1 MKYRSEQPSEGTSRP
16 SQMSFFNRQTNAQ
29 AVIQPKLTVG
39 SAHDAHEHE
48 ANRTADMVMRKPDNS
63 VKNGTYTEGSSFMP
77 TITPVIQRAC
87 AACEHDKEQT
97 AQRKETGAATGGF
110 TAPPSVSRAISRS
123 GNALDSNA
131 KTFMESRFN
140 RSFDNVQVHTDSD
153 AASSARDISAR
164 AYTSGNHIVFGEGQ
178 YQPNSEGG
186 RHLLAHELTH
196 TIQQGHDIKR
206 SAVTSKSVSPAPP
219 SSTPS
224 PTVRTESIDVV
235 VKSFIAPIGLSTGF
249 ISCPTALDLLSINAN
264 VSLRTLGV
272 ATDLNFSENPTS
284 ASMTKDYRLFSNK
297 TFDVSHDGTN
307 ILGVTPSAMT
317 TDVGME
323 GPLTPPPMTVMSDR
337 DRRIDST
344 HHQFNWSAKGRPHLL
359 AEPAFQ
365 LVCPRTSVFIWHSV
379 SGVIEMSGGR
389 PVINASSI
397 ALTDSKF
404 PSDRVFI
411 NNSAVVTHAQ
421 GDFKQLWEPSP
432 SDPFLVG

>member
-196 TIQQGHDIKR
+196 VVQQGGDSMNGSVQRACVAGKWKYEYDGCSLPAILSKYVAIDKDNPAGGSDTHFGSTDKTNKGLPCDYHD
-206 SAVTSKSVSPAPP
+206 
-219 SSTPS
+219 
-224 PTVRTESIDVV
+224 EYYQ
-235 VKSFIAPIGLSTGF
+235 SFAPIRQPGDLAMFTRMNAVCLNSKESGAIKAKCFLAANAYYTGLVAGADFAFLDRKT
-249 ISCPTALDLLSINAN
+249 DLLKCKLKI
-264 VSLRTLGV
+264 
-272 ATDLNFSENPTS
+272 
-284 ASMTKDYRLFSNK
+284 
-297 TFDVSHDGTN
+297 
-307 ILGVTPSAMT
+307 
-317 TDVGME
+317 
-323 GPLTPPPMTVMSDR
+323 
-337 DRRIDST
+337 
-344 HHQFNWSAKGRPHLL
+344 
-359 AEPAFQ
+359 
-365 LVCPRTSVFIWHSV
+365 
-379 SGVIEMSGGR
+379 
-389 PVINASSI
+389 
-397 ALTDSKF
+397 
-404 PSDRVFI
+404 
-411 NNSAVVTHAQ
+411 
-421 GDFKQLWEPSP
+421 
-432 SDPFLVG
+432 

>member
-1 MKYRSEQPSEGTSRP
+1 MKYRSEQPSEGTTRP

-48 ANRTADMVMRKPDNS
+48 ANRTADMVMRKPSNS
-63 VKNGTYTEGSSFMP
+63 AENGAYTEGSSFMP

-178 YQPNSEGG
+178 YQPNCEGG

-196 TIQQGHDIKR
+196 VVQQGG
-206 SAVTSKSVSPAPP
+206 SSVSKSIQRD
-219 SSTPS
+219 SSQCLADAERQLTRCTDAAGTYCTRIQIMS
-224 PTVRTESIDVV
+224 
-235 VKSFIAPIGLSTGF
+235 
-249 ISCPTALDLLSINAN
+249 
-264 VSLRTLGV
+264 GV
-272 ATDLNFSENPTS
+272 A
-284 ASMTKDYRLFSNK
+284 A
-297 TFDVSHDGTN
+297 GA
-307 ILGVTPSAMT
+307 IGAGLGSF
-317 TDVGME
+317 G
-323 GPLTPPPMTVMSDR
+323 GPLGTGVGGLLGAGLGSWLTSDCGEKAN
-337 DRRIDST
+337 RRCRSQYEAT
-344 HHQFNWSAKGRPHLL
+344 KANCS
-359 AEPAFQ
+359 
-365 LVCPRTSVFIWHSV
+365 
-379 SGVIEMSGGR
+379 
-389 PVINASSI
+389 
-397 ALTDSKF
+397 
-404 PSDRVFI
+404 
-411 NNSAVVTHAQ
+411 
-421 GDFKQLWEPSP
+421 
-432 SDPFLVG
+432 

>member
-1 MKYRSEQPSEGTSRP
+1 MKNRLEQPSEGTSRP

-48 ANRTADMVMRKPDNS
+48 ANRTADMVMRKPSNS
-63 VKNGTYTEGSSFMP
+63 AEKGTYTEGSSFMP

-196 TIQQGHDIKR
+196 VVQQSDTIQRAEMCDANGYCWNEPDQIQTSGPNASYSPSQTSGPNASYSPSQTSEPNASYSPSQTSGLNASYSPSQTSGPNASYSPSQTSEPNASYSPSQTSGPNASYSPSQTSE
-206 SAVTSKSVSPAPP
+206 SAT
-219 SSTPS
+219 TTS
-224 PTVRTESIDVV
+224 PT
-235 VKSFIAPIGLSTGF
+235 
-249 ISCPTALDLLSINAN
+249 
-264 VSLRTLGV
+264 
-272 ATDLNFSENPTS
+272 
-284 ASMTKDYRLFSNK
+284 
-297 TFDVSHDGTN
+297 
-307 ILGVTPSAMT
+307 
-317 TDVGME
+317 
-323 GPLTPPPMTVMSDR
+323 
-337 DRRIDST
+337 
-344 HHQFNWSAKGRPHLL
+344 
-359 AEPAFQ
+359 
-365 LVCPRTSVFIWHSV
+365 
-379 SGVIEMSGGR
+379 
-389 PVINASSI
+389 
-397 ALTDSKF
+397 TDSQNPVPNPRVAIANSKYGQCMAHAEDAKNWCSRRGNF
-404 PSDRVFI
+404 MCALLGARTGTTTKGAGVYGACFAIYDEVCVNTHNKAKQYCAERRECYINGTPASKCDQNDPYVIGSD
-411 NNSAVVTHAQ
+411 
-421 GDFKQLWEPSP
+421 WPE
-432 SDPFLVG
+432 